1 MTVSCVYIMHFDH
14 THPPPYSLP
23 RLADSFLNSVFVIVG
38 TKSHFCGLG
47 PGWHGTYYVV
57 VLANFMSV

>member
-23 RLADSFLNSVFVIVG
+23 MLADSFLNSVFGIVG
-38 TKSHFCGLG
+38 TKSHFV
-47 PGWHGTYYVV
+47 TYVQAGMKLTV
-57 VLANFMSV
+57 

>member
-23 RLADSFLNSVFVIVG
+23 KLADSFLNSVFVIVG
-38 TKSHFCGLG
+38 TKSHF
-47 PGWHGTYYVV
+47 V
-57 VLANFMSV
+57 A